1 VSNTDANW
9 YSQQIKR
16 VPMLTPAEEITLG
29 SVVQEWLNFEGGPEQ
44 APPALQ
50 RRGRRAQNR
59 MVEANLRLVVSVA
72 NKYSRQVPSAEY
84 MDLVQAGN
92 IGLVRA
98 VEKFDPTRGYK
109 FSTYAYWWIRQGVS
123 RHIETQT
130 RVIRLPS
137 SVMQKLHDVSNVTR
151 RLALELDRT
160 PTKAEVAHVL
170 EITASELEQLLSR
183 GQACL
188 SLDAHARG
196 DDSLSSLGDLIA
208 DPNGADNDEQLDQ
221 LDDEHTTQQLLQC
234 LGGLNERQRFMIEG
248 TIGIDQPAQSIS
260 ALAKQLGIQP
270 SQASKLLREAKLRLR
285 WLITTKTPHTHPKP
299 SPPPLPT
306 AYVELV
312 NQLEL
317 AGWAIDRSVDLKRRT
332 IRKPRKPH
340 PVEDCIQSSF
350 W

>member
-1 VSNTDANW
+1 MSNADANW

-16 VPMLTPAEEITLG
+16 VPLLTPAEEITLG
-29 SVVQEWLNFEGGPEQ
+29 TTVQEWLNHPDGPEQ
-44 APPALQ
+44 APSRLQ

-123 RHIETQT
+123 RYIETQA

-137 SVMQKLHDVSNVTR
+137 SVMQKLNDVATATR
-151 RLALELDRT
+151 RLSVELDRT
-160 PTKAEVAHVL
+160 PSKAEVAAAL
-170 EITASELEQLLSR
+170 EITPAELEQLLSR

-188 SLDAHARG
+188 SLDAKARG
-196 DDSLSSLGDLIA
+196 DDTLSNLGDLIP
-208 DPNGADNDEQLDQ
+208 DPNGVDNDEALEQIA
-221 LDDEHTTQQLLQC
+221 DEQTTQELLT
-234 LGGLNERQRFMIEG
+234 GLNELTERQRFMIEG
-248 TIGIDQPAQSIS
+248 TVGINQDPQSIS
-260 ALAKQLGIQP
+260 ALARQLGIQP
-270 SQASKLLREAKLRLR
+270 GQASKLLKEAKLRLR
-285 WLITTKTPHTHPKP
+285 WLIKQKP
-299 SPPPLPT
+299 SIATSKFLPPPLPI

-317 AGWAIDRSVDLKRRT
+317 VGWLTEEPLEPKEPT
-332 IRKPRKPH
+332 IKKPRKTALDM
-340 PVEDCIQSSF
+340 DCVQSSL